1 MAEIAV
7 INKDN
12 QDYDIRDKKLADAS
26 TASTVASGDAITL
39 KTTAGT
45 YVEIDRNSFVSAI
58 RDVLG
63 ASIKSNTGGTSDVNT
78 LPALTSSGALKSIS
92 TSDIA
97 SVLGVGG
104 VKFVNG
110 SSWSP
115 SGIINTQFRVPGV
128 GGGVEAFS
136 YFIIISW
143 TQNAEQTKGV
153 VICTVETSNVSNE
166 CRTTILH
173 NNGSPLFY
181 GDPVFYVNSGVLYMT
196 NFYGNC
202 HMTGIPSGYKMLT

>member
-26 TASTVASGDAITL
+26 TASTVGSGDAITL

-45 YVEIDRNSFVSAI
+45 YVEIDRNSFVGAI

-63 ASIKSNTGGTSDVNT
+63 ASITSNTGGTSDVNT

-97 SVLGVGG
+97 SVLGATNVIGIQNRGFIDRTKNNYFSIRTNAAYLIAFYPWAGDFAVYVLRNYNSPDYGG
-104 VKFVNG
+104 YVHRTMVTTSGNYVLSNSLQVNHVDG
-110 SSWSP
+110 
-115 SGIINTQFRVPGV
+115 NTFNITGLDVS
-128 GGGVEAFS
+128 FMT
-136 YFIIISW
+136 ID
-143 TQNAEQTKGV
+143 
-153 VICTVETSNVSNE
+153 VILDM
-166 CRTTILH
+166 TI
-173 NNGSPLFY
+173 G
-181 GDPVFYVNSGVLYMT
+181 
-196 NFYGNC
+196 
-202 HMTGIPSGYKMLT
+202 

>member
-63 ASIKSNTGGTSDVNT
+63 ASITSNTGGTSDVNT

-97 SVLGVGG
+97 SVLGVGNYATLSHQTEFLSYYG
-104 VKFVNG
+104 YDSTVDCNNLLCGTRVVY
-110 SSWSP
+110 SSNP
-115 SGIINTQFRVPGV
+115 NTPV
-128 GGGVEAFS
+128 
-136 YFIIISW
+136 
-143 TQNAEQTKGV
+143 
-153 VICTVETSNVSNE
+153 
-166 CRTTILH
+166 
-173 NNGSPLFY
+173 NNGTHGLLLALAGE
-181 GDPVFYVNSGVLYMT
+181 GDYVLQIAAIYNGDIRVRAKI
-196 NFYGNC
+196 
-202 HMTGIPSGYKMLT
+202 TGTWYDWKTIYTH